1 MTATTPTVEIYWP
14 ASLSADPALDA
25 VAELER
31 AGLDVECRVQP
42 VRRSADLSVVVLL
55 CGSVVG
61 PFLKT
66 VFERLAGDTYAAL
79 QSWVQRLLGRER
91 DGVGRAPASV
101 IFESESTGA
110 QFVFTPGL
118 PDEAFRQA
126 LALDPGEE
134 PGRWVWDPQE
144 RAWLRFEPRTGA
156 PAREGTP

>member
-14 ASLSADPALDA
+14 AGLSAGPALDA
-25 VAELER
+25 VAQLER
-31 AGLDVECRVQP
+31 AGLDAECRVQP

-66 VFERLAGDTYAAL
+66 VFERFAGDAYAAL
-79 QSWVQRLLGRER
+79 KSWVQPLLGRER
-91 DGVGRAPASV
+91 DGAGAAGSSV

-110 QFVFTPGL
+110 QFLFTPGL

-126 LALDPGEE
+126 LTLDPGEE
-134 PGRWVWDPQE
+134 PGRWVWDTQE

-156 PAREGTP
+156 PATRGTR

>member
-1 MTATTPTVEIYWP
+1 MTGPIPSVEIYWP
-14 ASLSADPALDA
+14 ASVPTDPVLGA
-25 VAELER
+25 VAELRE
-31 AGLDVECRVQP
+31 AGVETECRIQP

-61 PFLKT
+61 PFLK
-66 VFERLAGDTYAAL
+66 VLFERFAGDTYASL
-79 QSWVQRLLGRER
+79 ESWVKRLLGRASDDR
-91 DGVGRAPASV
+91 SQTPASV
-101 IFESESTGA
+101 VFESEATGA

-144 RAWLRFEPRTGA
+144 HTWLRFEPRRGA
-156 PAREGTP
+156 LTREGTP